1 LAETAFATAKAVFHY
16 LLPVTALALLT
27 GCAHQPEARSPVVSL
42 LEMRQQN
49 VVVQKW
55 DLSCGAA
62 ALATILKYQH
72 QYPAS
77 EREIAASMLRKTDEL
92 KVKVRGGFSLLD
104 LKRYVESRGLKG
116 SGYRDVDLHNL
127 IALAPAIVP
136 VYLGDYNHFVV
147 FRGLV
152 DDRVLL
158 ADPAFGNRWVDVETF
173 KQSWLEHIAFVVRR
187 NDDQAP
193 SNQLT
198 VVPNDLALPPDSAVR
213 NNVIDSITSF

>member
-1 LAETAFATAKAVFHY
+1 
-16 LLPVTALALLT
+16 
-27 GCAHQPEARSPVVSL
+27 
-42 LEMRQQN
+42 MRQQN

-116 SGYRDVDLHNL
+116 NGYRDVDLQNL

-152 DDRVLL
+152 ANRVLL

-173 KQSWLEHIAFVVRR
+173 KQSWLEHIAFVVKRE
-187 NDDQAP
+187 DGQTP
-193 SNQLT
+193 PNQLT

-213 NNVIDSITSF
+213 NNVIDSIMSF